1 VELRAATAGDAPA
14 IAAIY
19 NHYVLHTAISFE
31 EAAVTEADMRRRI
44 ADVHDAGLPWLV
56 AMDGGMIV
64 AYAYATKWRVR
75 HAYRYSVESS
85 VYVAQGKGGQGIG
98 ARLYEALLGQLR
110 SAGVHL
116 VIGGIAQPNAASVA
130 LHEKMGFVQAALFE
144 EVGFMFG
151 RWVDVGYWQL
161 KL

>member
-1 VELRAATAGDAPA
+1 MNRWGYVRTKTPEQTLAA
-14 IAAIY
+14 
-19 NHYVLHTAISFE
+19 LS
-31 EAAVTEADMRRRI
+31 
-44 ADVHDAGLPWLV
+44 
-56 AMDGGMIV
+56 
-64 AYAYATKWRVR
+64 
-75 HAYRYSVESS
+75 
-85 VYVAQGKGGQGIG
+85 
-98 ARLYEALLGQLR
+98 LR

-144 EVGFMFG
+144 EVGFKFG